1 MKRQYRGE
9 RTSLENLVKP
19 RRDLHTGKYRI
30 KALVQTARGCPNDC
44 EFCSVTTLSG
54 RTYRQRPVKEVLDEL
69 EHIRGKNVLL
79 PDDNILG
86 HGKEAEERA
95 IRLFR
100 GMVERRLNKRWASQ
114 VGIDFAN
121 NSDVL
126 KWARKAGCFAVFLGF
141 ESLSEESLQGMHKVR
156 NLRVGVGNYGEVVN
170 RIRDHG
176 IGVIGAF
183 IFGGDGDTSDVF
195 HRTVDFILDSKMDG
209 IQLSILTPLPG
220 TRLYTRLQQ
229 EGRLLRTD
237 YPDDW
242 RYYDFLEVVYRPRNM
257 SPNELKEGVTQVY
270 KRTTSRLASAR
281 RALHSLLQTGTPN
294 LYGAAA
300 AYLWNRGY
308 GSLWMRKCRHMKGE
322 LHQE

>member
-1 MKRQYRGE
+1 
-9 RTSLENLVKP
+9 
-19 RRDLHTGKYRI
+19 
-30 KALVQTARGCPNDC
+30 
-44 EFCSVTTLSG
+44 
-54 RTYRQRPVKEVLDEL
+54 
-69 EHIRGKNVLL
+69 
-79 PDDNILG
+79 
-86 HGKEAEERA
+86 
-95 IRLFR
+95 
-100 GMVERRLNKRWASQ
+100 
-114 VGIDFAN
+114 
-121 NSDVL
+121 
-126 KWARKAGCFAVFLGF
+126 
-141 ESLSEESLQGMHKVR
+141 MHKVR